1 MSKIVELKS
10 KKTVDPKK
18 QSTKLKWS
26 YRLSTFGLCSSLI
39 FNSCRLFFTSAAW
52 ESSLKMSEELN
63 VPDFLGLYAVPIGS
77 ILASIIIL
85 SNKWQTLRT
94 FAYAWT
100 LFYFVL
106 ELMLVINVQHTALI
120 LWSINNLLTWTGAY
134 YWNLKRIS
142 ANKNEANHA

>member
-26 YRLSTFGLCSSLI
+26 YRLSTFGLCSMLI
-39 FNSCRLFFTSAAW
+39 FNSMRVIFT
-52 ESSLKMSEELN
+52 ESGLDGAVKMAGEVQ
-63 VPDFLGLYAVPIGS
+63 VPSFIAIYVVPIGS
-77 ILASIIIL
+77 LLASFLIL
-85 SNKWQTLRT
+85 SDKRQTLRT

-100 LFYFVL
+100 LFYFFM
-106 ELMLVINVQHTALI
+106 ELLLVINVSNNAQI
-120 LWSINNLLTWTGAY
+120 LWSLNTLLTWTGAY

-142 ANKNEANHA
+142 TNQNEANHA

>member
-26 YRLSTFGLCSSLI
+26 YRLSTFGLCSMLI
-39 FNSCRLFFTSAAW
+39 FNSMRVIFT
-52 ESSLKMSEELN
+52 ESGLDGAVKMAGEVQ
-63 VPDFLGLYAVPIGS
+63 VPSFIAIYVVPIGS
-77 ILASIIIL
+77 LLASFLIL
-85 SNKWQTLRT
+85 SDKRQTLRT

-100 LFYFVL
+100 LFYFFM
-106 ELMLVINVQHTALI
+106 ELLLVINVSNNAQI
-120 LWSINNLLTWTGAY
+120 LWSLNTLLTWTGAY

-142 ANKNEANHA
+142 TNKNEANHA

>member
-18 QSTKLKWS
+18 QASKLKWS
-26 YRLSTFGLCSSLI
+26 YLLSTFGLCGSLI

-106 ELMLVINVQHTALI
+106 ELMLVINVKHTGLI

-142 ANKNEANHA
+142 TNKNEANRA